1 MAVAEQT
8 LQAWA
13 DLGLSHN
20 LAKHWIGLGIEPSE
34 FALLRRQSPKHFKSG
49 NKREADRVWDLI
61 SKGCGVEIILLV
73 AERNSDGSQESDL
86 CRLMDFGKVPPVSQR
101 QQVDQHYDDNQLRRM
116 DRFNNTADWILS
128 VIPLLLYE

>member
-1 MAVAEQT
+1 MAEQT

-34 FALLRRQSPKHFKSG
+34 FALLRRQGPKHFKSG

-128 VIPLLLYE
+128 VIPWLLYE

>member
-86 CRLMDFGKVPPVSQR
+86 CRLMDFGKVPPVRQR
-101 QQVDQHYDDNQLRRM
+101 QQVDQHYDDDQLRRTERASTIGDM
-116 DRFNNTADWILS
+116 IAG
-128 VIPLLLYE
+128 VIPWFWA

>member
-1 MAVAEQT
+1 VAEQT

-34 FALLRRQSPKHFKSG
+34 FALLRRQSPKYFKSG

-128 VIPLLLYE
+128 VIPWLLYE